1 MAIYAIKDNKC
12 LAAITLARGLE
23 TDTQRA
29 FPSVKTEL
37 TFIYSFGAAVL
48 SAAGCKINAVK
59 AEDSSAYTGDVYLKS
74 LYPSDTGGDPTASN
88 PTCVTAIVTATS
100 PSVNLDVSC
109 IISALVQS

>member
-1 MAIYAIKDNKC
+1 MAIYAIKENKC

-29 FPSVKTEL
+29 FQSAETEL

-48 SAAGCKINAVK
+48 SAAGCMVITRK

-74 LYPSDTGGDPTASN
+74 LYPSDAGGDPTASN
-88 PTCVTAIVTATS
+88 PTCVTAIVS
-100 PSVNLDVSC
+100 VVNPSVNLDVSC